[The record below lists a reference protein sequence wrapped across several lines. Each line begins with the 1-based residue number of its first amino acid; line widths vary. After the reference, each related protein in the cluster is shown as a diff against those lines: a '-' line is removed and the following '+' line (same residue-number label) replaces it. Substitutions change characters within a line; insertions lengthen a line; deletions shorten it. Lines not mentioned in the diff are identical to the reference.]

1 MSLLRAWRAP
11 SRGLRRLYDWTLGWA
26 NTRWGEPALFLLALV
41 EASFFIVPPDLLL
54 MALALSRP
62 ERAFRYALI
71 CTAGSVIGGV
81 LGWGIGVGLWR
92 SLGIHAGCPEFAGG
106 DLLFSTIP
114 GFHCETFGKVEDLYR
129 DNAGVALFTAAFTP
143 IPYKIFTIAA
153 GVFRIPVSVLVLASL
168 AGRGARFGGVAALI
182 YFFGPAVRSFIE
194 KRFELMTLVFT
205 ALLLGGFV
213 LIKYVL

>member
-92 SLGIHAGCPEFAGG
+92 SLGIHAGCPEFDPPHGHRLHVCAEG
-106 DLLFSTIP
+106 
-114 GFHCETFGKVEDLYR
+114 CAR
-129 DNAGVALFTAAFTP
+129 WVAPSWTWP
-143 IPYKIFTIAA
+143 
-153 GVFRIPVSVLVLASL
+153 
-168 AGRGARFGGVAALI
+168 ARYCRWI
-182 YFFGPAVRSFIE
+182 RQRPARAD
-194 KRFELMTLVFT
+194 TD
-205 ALLLGGFV
+205 
-213 LIKYVL
+213 